1 MQILY
6 YEKQCIVQFKIVAHK
21 TQGILIM
28 CILIDDILPP
38 ISWSLRQS
46 NENSYKELN
55 ICQGWDCW
63 SLLRFISRLLTK
75 GPFYGHRGAEQS
87 TISGNGVGRVMLYK
101 HWCNFNFLYNGLIA
115 SHPYGQRQSAE
126 LHKFCVDLDL
136 SLSFE
141 DNLVVIIYLNLRCLN
156 CSCLSSFIFNFFFNL
171 SLFIFFMNLL
181 SFLIMSKPFFTTYY
195 IVLVYNLV

>member
-1 MQILY
+1 MDFLQILY

-28 CILIDDILPP
+28 CSLIDDILPP

-87 TISGNGVGRVMLYK
+87 TMSGNGVGRVMLYK
-101 HWCNFNFLYNGLIA
+101 HWCNFNFLSNGLIA

-126 LHKFCVDLDL
+126 LHKFCVDLDVSIVLISLL
-136 SLSFE
+136 S
-141 DNLVVIIYLNLRCLN
+141 
-156 CSCLSSFIFNFFFNL
+156 FFFNHFF
-171 SLFIFFMNLL
+171 LFIYFFMNLL